1 MSAENK
7 TVAVRAA
14 ASVTLPAVSMRGIVI
29 FPSLLMHF
37 DVGREK
43 SILAIKKAMEGI
55 GRSSW
60 WRRRTTP
67 WRIPKKRISI
77 G

>member
-43 SILAIKKAMEGI
+43 SILAIKKAMEDDD
-55 GRSSW
+55 REKLERLFQLSTK
-60 WRRRTTP
+60 RRALFD
-67 WRIPKKRISI
+67 KKQ
-77 G
+77 